1 MNYRDC
7 FPPWFRDRIALR
19 GGRSKTPSMFD
30 LLKDLWAFARE
41 RKKFWLAPL
50 IVSLLLIGLLI
61 ALAQYSA
68 VSPFIYTL
76 F

>member
-1 MNYRDC
+1 
-7 FPPWFRDRIALR
+7 
-19 GGRSKTPSMFD
+19 MFE
-30 LLKDLWAFARE
+30 LMKDLWDFARE
-41 RKKFWLAPL
+41 RKKFWLIPL
-50 IVSLLLIGLLI
+50 IVSLLLIGLLV

>member
-1 MNYRDC
+1 VNWRNC
-7 FPPWFRDRIALR
+7 FPLWFWERLAVHRHQGA
-19 GGRSKTPSMFD
+19 GQSMFD

-41 RKKFWLAPL
+41 RKKFWLLPL
-50 IVSLLLIGLLI
+50 VVSLLLIGLLV
-61 ALAQYSA
+61 ALAQYSV

>member
-1 MNYRDC
+1 
-7 FPPWFRDRIALR
+7 
-19 GGRSKTPSMFD
+19 MFD

-41 RKKFWLAPL
+41 RKKFWLIPL
-50 IVSLLLIGLLI
+50 VVSLLVIGVLV

>member
-1 MNYRDC
+1 
-7 FPPWFRDRIALR
+7 
-19 GGRSKTPSMFD
+19 MFD

-41 RKKFWLAPL
+41 RKKFWLLPL
-50 IVSLLLIGLLI
+50 VVSLLLIGLLV
-61 ALAQYSA
+61 ALAQYSV